1 MLIRVNEAEESTAF
15 IEYIELS
22 QAYGGSIQLE
32 LFVEELEEDNAF
44 PASNFYLDEES
55 VDKLIKAL
63 QSFKKGGN

>member
-32 LFVEELEEDNAF
+32 LFVE
-44 PASNFYLDEES
+44 
-55 VDKLIKAL
+55 
-63 QSFKKGGN
+63 